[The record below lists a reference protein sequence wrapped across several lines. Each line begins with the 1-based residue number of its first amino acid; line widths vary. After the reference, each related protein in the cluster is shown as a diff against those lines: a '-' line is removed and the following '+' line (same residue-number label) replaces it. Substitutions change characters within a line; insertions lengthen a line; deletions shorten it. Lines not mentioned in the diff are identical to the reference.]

1 MAILL
6 DSEDIEQILTPRL
19 CLDALETVFQDL
31 SRGDATGMLGREVVL
46 ARAPEVEIPGARLG
60 HVYHGLEVQSGTAPM
75 IKTASLRVKSD
86 MLYWPETDQ
95 GYRRKK
101 HPAAGGGL
109 YCGFVILFDTDTGE
123 PIAIMPDGLIQRM
136 RVGATAALGAKYLSR
151 EDSSVVCIIGAGFQA
166 ETQIMTLNEVR
177 SLEEVRIYSPTPKS
191 RESLAERLDTALEA
205 KVVAIASPEAAIKG
219 SDIVHAATN
228 SRSPVIF
235 GEWLEPGMHVGMIG
249 EQEIGEDVLRM
260 SDVLATSRPYSPR
273 QSNTAIANG
282 FAEDIHED
290 EFRHGWWHNESYW
303 TRMATLGDIILGLS
317 SGRRETSDI
326 TTFVNKGS
334 AVQFT
339 ATGAKLVEAARAA
352 GLGREFPTE
361 WLLQPYQ
368 P

>member
-6 DSEDIEQILTPRL
+6 DSADIEQILTPRL
-19 CLDALETVFQDL
+19 CLDALEAVFQDL
-31 SRGDATGMLGREVVL
+31 SKGDATSMLGREVVL
-46 ARAPEVEIPGARLG
+46 ARAPDVEIPGARPG

-86 MLYWPETDQ
+86 MLFWPETDQ
-95 GYRRKK
+95 GFRRKK
-101 HPAAGGGL
+101 HPAAGDGL
-109 YCGFVILFDTDTGE
+109 FCGFVILFDTDTGE
-123 PIAIMPDGLIQRM
+123 PTAIMPDGLIQRM

-151 EDSSVVCIIGAGFQA
+151 EASAVVCVIGAGFQA

-177 SLEEVRIYSPTPKS
+177 SLEEIRIYSPTAKS
-191 RESLAERLDTALEA
+191 RETLAERLDSALEA
-205 KVVAIASPEAAIKG
+205 RVVAMGSPEEAVKG
-219 SDIVHAATN
+219 CDIVHAATN
-228 SRSPVIF
+228 SRAPVIF
-235 GEWLEPGMHVGMIG
+235 GEWLEPGMHVGVIG
-249 EQEIGEDVLRM
+249 EQEIGEDVLRI

-282 FAEDIHED
+282 FAEDVHED

-303 TRMATLGDIILGLS
+303 TRMATLGDLIVGHS
-317 SGRRETSDI
+317 TGRQETSDI
-326 TTFVNKGS
+326 TTFINKG
-334 AVQFT
+334 AAIQFT
-339 ATGAKLVEAARAA
+339 ATGAKLLEAAKAA

>member
-19 CLDALETVFQDL
+19 CLDALEAVFPDL
-31 SRGDATGMLGREVVL
+31 SKGDAASMLGREVVL
-46 ARAPEVEIPGARLG
+46 ARAPDVEVPGARPG

-86 MLYWPETDQ
+86 MLFWPETDQ
-95 GYRRKK
+95 GFRRKK
-101 HPAAGGGL
+101 YPAAGDGL
-109 YCGFVILFDTDTGE
+109 FCGFVILFDTDTGE
-123 PIAIMPDGLIQRM
+123 PTAIMPDGLIQRM

-151 EDSSVVCIIGAGFQA
+151 EESSVVCVIGAGFQA

-177 SLEEVRIYSPTPKS
+177 DLEEVRIYSPTPQS
-191 RESLAERLDTALEA
+191 RETLAGRLDSAIEA
-205 KVVAIASPEAAIKG
+205 RVVAIDAPEEAVKG

-228 SRSPVIF
+228 SRAPVIAA
-235 GEWLEPGMHVGMIG
+235 EWLEEGMHVGVIG
-249 EQEIGEDVLRM
+249 EQEIGEDVLRV

-273 QSNTAIANG
+273 QSNTAFADG
-282 FAEDIHED
+282 FAEDVHED

-303 TRMATLGDIILGLS
+303 TRMANLGDLILGRS
-317 SGRRETSDI
+317 SGRQNASDI
-326 TTFVNKGS
+326 TTFINKGA

-339 ATGAKLVEAARAA
+339 ATGAALLEAAKAA
-352 GLGREFPTE
+352 GLGRDFPTE